1 MRVLITGACGFV
13 GSNIA
18 KGLLEY
24 HSPEF
29 GTLELYGLDN
39 LSRKGSE
46 LNRAKLEDLSM
57 KFFHSDLRLQDEIN
71 RLPCV
76 DWVIDAA
83 AETSVLAGVPGG
95 KDSRDVIEN
104 NLYSTVNLLE
114 YCKKNASGFILLST
128 SRVYSIRGLRNL
140 PLKNMLRLF

>member
-24 HSPEF
+24 PSPEF

-83 AETSVLAGVPGG
+83 AETSVLA
-95 KDSRDVIEN
+95 
-104 NLYSTVNLLE
+104 
-114 YCKKNASGFILLST
+114 
-128 SRVYSIRGLRNL
+128 
-140 PLKNMLRLF
+140 